1 MLGGNLPD
9 NTDWDLALITN
20 DEVLSIDQD
29 ALAKPATRVSQQAGP
44 DGRTEVWV
52 RELTNG
58 RRVAGLYNRSETVED
73 LMLDRGQAKLSG
85 KWMARDLWRHKD
97 LGASDAKLALSVP
110 PHGAALL
117 KPAPARN

>member
-20 DEVLSIDQD
+20 DEVLAIDQD
-29 ALAKPATRVSQQAGP
+29 ALAKPARRLNQQAVP
-44 DGRTEVWV
+44 PCRTEVWV

-58 RRVAGLYNRSETVED
+58 RRVAGLYNRSETVAD

-85 KWMARDLWRHKD
+85 K
-97 LGASDAKLALSVP
+97 
-110 PHGAALL
+110 
-117 KPAPARN
+117 